1 MLSPFLTS
9 IVAALYLGEKMEG
22 GAWAW
27 AAGSCLVVGGLCL
40 LWAQNDLAGDEGT
53 EASTQEPQLSSS
65 GEGSSPASG

>member
-9 IVAALYLGEKMEG
+9 LVAALYLGEKMEG

-27 AAGSCLVVGGLCL
+27 AAGFLLVAGGLCL
-40 LWAQNDLAGDEGT
+40 LWAQNDLPGEEGT
-53 EASTQEPQLSSS
+53 EASIQEPQLSSS